1 MKRFLL
7 FLTAAVIGL
16 FSCEREATTVPDTPM
31 GGNDIPS
38 TPVEETVAD
47 HEGNIYPI
55 KKIGNQ
61 TWTTKNMCCKTL
73 KDGTNIIASSSN
85 QSSFTSPVGYHS
97 NNGNLY
103 NLLAAEEIC
112 PDGWHL
118 PSRQEWNMLIGNS
131 GYYAAKSLASTTG
144 WKESNVAHTPGC
156 EPYLNNSTGFNASPS
171 GFGMNGGYSQGKG
184 SYFWAA
190 GICSNG
196 YDGTTFY
203 IYYNEIDVK
212 RRDWNLDIGAAVRCV
227 KD

>member
-1 MKRFLL
+1 MKRIIL
-7 FLTAAVIGL
+7 FLAVAVMS
-16 FSCEREATTVPDTPM
+16 FASCERKAIPTPYNSGSNNDTP
-31 GGNDIPS
+31 N
-38 TPVEETVAD
+38 TPIEETVTD

-55 KKIGNQ
+55 KRIGGQ
-61 TWTTKNMCCKTL
+61 TWTTKNMCCNTL
-73 KDGTNIIASSSN
+73 KDGTPIIATSSN
-85 QSSFTSPVGYHS
+85 QSSFTTPIGYHS
-97 NNGNLY
+97 YNGNLY

-131 GYYAAKSLASTTG
+131 GYYAAKSLASSTG
-144 WKESNVAHTPGC
+144 WKESSVEHTPGF
-156 EPYLNNSTGFNASPS
+156 ESYLNNSTGFSATPT
-171 GFGMNGGYSQGKG
+171 GFGMNGSYSQGKG
-184 SYFWAA
+184 SYFWAS
-190 GICSNG
+190 GICANG